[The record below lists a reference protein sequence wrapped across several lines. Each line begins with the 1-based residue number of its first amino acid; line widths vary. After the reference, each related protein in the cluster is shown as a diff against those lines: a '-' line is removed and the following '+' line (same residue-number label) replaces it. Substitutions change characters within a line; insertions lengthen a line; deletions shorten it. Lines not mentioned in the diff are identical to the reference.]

1 MCDHIFVLAG
11 RDACLNL
18 VSILSKEN
26 DNERHS
32 RPIVIPRV
40 LSLGKNSVKTT
51 TEARDPC
58 NPSFP
63 FHFPMQGES
72 LRYQLGCFISRKRIF
87 QRLKFEKKKNSIRG
101 VARASFLFFQPKG
114 SLGIL
119 ITNRSDDVST
129 STTTLLEGEERPDPS

>member
-32 RPIVIPRV
+32 RPIVILRV

-87 QRLKFEKKKNSIRG
+87 QRLKKRRIRS
-101 VARASFLFFQPKG
+101 VG
-114 SLGIL
+114 SLGQVFSFFSAKGFIG
-119 ITNRSDDVST
+119 NSDHKS
-129 STTTLLEGEERPDPS
+129 ER

>member
-1 MCDHIFVLAG
+1 MCDHILVLECM
-11 RDACLNL
+11 DACLNL

-87 QRLKFEKKKNSIRG
+87 QRLKKRRIRSVG
-101 VARASFLFFQPKG
+101 LLGQVFFFFQPKG

>member
-87 QRLKFEKKKNSIRG
+87 QRLKKRRIRSVG
-101 VARASFLFFQPKG
+101 LLGQVFFFFQPKG